1 MEEKMML
8 VSLYEVYK
16 NMLTSHMQDI
26 FEQYY
31 YSDLSLR
38 EIASNKN
45 ISYQAVNDTLK
56 KAGKQLLEYEKNIK
70 AFEMK
75 KDLLFLLENVSSKNV
90 EIDKITKKYR

>member
-38 EIASNKN
+38 EIASNKS

-70 AFEMK
+70 SFEMK